1 MQRIKMTLSYDGTA
15 FNGYQIQPNGRTVQ
29 EEVQCALKQM
39 HKGASIPIT
48 GSGRT
53 DARVHAHGQI
63 IHFDTPLSIPSEN
76 WTRALNAQ
84 LPQDVRVLHTETAS
98 SDFHARYDV
107 VRKTYQYRV
116 HNRAASDV
124 FRRNYAVHEPH
135 PLNVKEMRRAAAHL
149 IGEHDFTSFCASK
162 TDVKNKVR
170 TIYRIEIERIQDEL
184 VFTFEGSGF
193 LYNMVRILMGTFL
206 EIGRGRR
213 SANEMVSILE
223 AKNRNTAGKT
233 APPHGLYLLQVSYS

>member
-15 FNGYQIQPNGRTVQ
+15 YNGYQVQPNGRTVQ
-29 EEVQCALKQM
+29 EEVQRALKQM
-39 HKGASIPIT
+39 HKGETIIVT

-53 DARVHAHGQI
+53 DARVHACGQV
-63 IHFDTPLSIPSEN
+63 IHFDTTLSIPLEN

-84 LPQDVRVLHTETAS
+84 LPDDVRVLHTEAVS

-116 HNRAASDV
+116 HNRAAVDV

-135 PLNVKEMRRAAAHL
+135 TLNVLEMKRAAADL

-170 TIYRIEIERIQDEL
+170 TIYRIEIEQMQDEL

-193 LYNMVRILMGTFL
+193 LYNMVRILMGTLL
-206 EIGRGRR
+206 EVGKGRR
-213 SANEMVSILE
+213 SANEMSSILN
-223 AKNRNTAGKT
+223 AKDRNKAGKT
-233 APPHGLYLLQVSYS
+233 APPHGLYLWEVSYS

>member
-15 FNGYQIQPNGRTVQ
+15 FNGYQVQPNGRTVQ
-29 EEVQCALKQM
+29 EEVQRALKQM
-39 HKGASIPIT
+39 HKGEPILVT

-53 DARVHAHGQI
+53 DARVHAYGQV
-63 IHFDTPLSIPSEN
+63 IHFDTTLSIPLEN

-84 LPQDVRVLHTETAS
+84 LPGDVRVLHTEAVS

-116 HNRAASDV
+116 HNRAAVDV
-124 FRRNYAVHEPH
+124 FRRNYAVHEPYT
-135 PLNVKEMRRAAAHL
+135 LNVLEMKRAAAAL

-170 TIYRIEIERIQDEL
+170 TIYRIEIEQMQDEL

-193 LYNMVRILMGTFL
+193 LYNMVRILMGTLL
-206 EIGRGRR
+206 EVGKGRR
-213 SANEMVSILE
+213 SANEMSSILM
-223 AKNRNTAGKT
+223 AKDRNKAGKT
-233 APPHGLYLLQVSYS
+233 APPHGLYLWEVSYS

>member
-1 MQRIKMTLSYDGTA
+1 MR
-15 FNGYQIQPNGRTVQ
+15 F
-29 EEVQCALKQM
+29 
-39 HKGASIPIT
+39 SI
-48 GSGRT
+48 
-53 DARVHAHGQI
+53 
-63 IHFDTPLSIPSEN
+63 L
-76 WTRALNAQ
+76 L
-84 LPQDVRVLHTETAS
+84 
-98 SDFHARYDV
+98 

-223 AKNRNTAGKT
+223 AKDRNTAGKT
-233 APPHGLYLLQVSYS
+233 APPHGLYLLDGNFIFVMFVMLM